1 MTNSLIAHIDLLT
14 KEVQRGVSTTNI
26 DTLFEGSQE
35 GLESIWRASAV
46 QDREGNFHVVLND
59 DHVQKVD
66 GAFRVSLHSGGAAV
80 GHARHYGSEW
90 FKKKA
95 VKIWLGALHVPDG
108 RGGHSARMINR

>member
-46 QDREGNFHVVLND
+46 QDKEGNFHVVLND
-59 DHVQKVD
+59 DHVQKVN
-66 GAFRVSLHSGGAAV
+66 GAFRVRLHSGGAAV
-80 GHARHYGSEW
+80 GHARYYGSEW
-90 FKKKA
+90 FKKNA
-95 VKIWLGALHVPDG
+95 VKIWFGALHA
-108 RGGHSARMINR
+108 RARRTSARP

>member
-59 DHVQKVD
+59 DHVQKVN
-66 GAFRVSLHSGGAAV
+66 GAFRVRLHSGGAAV
-80 GHARHYGSEW
+80 GHARYYGSEW
-90 FKKKA
+90 FKKNA
-95 VKIWLGALHVPDG
+95 VKTWLGALHVPDG
-108 RGGHSARMINR
+108 RGSDTVRE

>member
-1 MTNSLIAHIDLLT
+1 MTTNSLIAHIDLLT
-14 KEVQRGVSTTNI
+14 KEVQRGLSTINI
-26 DTLFEGSQE
+26 DTLFEGFQE
-35 GLESIWRASAV
+35 GLESIWKASAV
-46 QDREGNFHVVLND
+46 QDKGVNFHVVLND

-66 GAFRVSLHSGGAAV
+66 GAFRVRLHSGGAAV

-108 RGGHSARMINR
+108 RGSDTVRE

>member
-1 MTNSLIAHIDLLT
+1 MMATNSLIAHIDLLT

-66 GAFRVSLHSGGAAV
+66 GAFRVRLHSPVHSGGAAV
-80 GHARHYGSEW
+80 GHARYYGSEW
-90 FKKKA
+90 FKKNLCQDLTILEHGESTRLL
-95 VKIWLGALHVPDG
+95 V
-108 RGGHSARMINR
+108 